1 MTLTPRVSSAAVAT
15 SAAAALL
22 LLTACSG
29 APPQDDAPAD
39 ERLDVVT
46 AAYPLQ
52 YVTERIAGDDA
63 TATSA
68 LSAGTD
74 VHEAELAPSQALRL
88 SRADLVV
95 ALPGLQAGVDAAL
108 SDAAPERVVDVTEA
122 AALDGDDLHFWL
134 DPLRLA
140 DVGDEV
146 AGALAAADPD
156 RADGYRQRAAQLR
169 TDLTALDQRYAD
181 GLAPCRGASLV
192 TSHEAFGYL
201 ADRYGLQQLGVAGLD
216 PEVEPTPARL
226 RAVVEQVQDTGVR
239 TLYFETEATDA
250 VTRALASRLGTAT
263 GVLDPME
270 SAREPGADLVATA
283 DANLRALTDGL
294 VCS

>member
-1 MTLTPRVSSAAVAT
+1 MTLTPRVPSAAVAT
-15 SAAAALL
+15 SAAALL

-39 ERLDVVT
+39 DRLDVVT
-46 AAYPLQ
+46 TAYPLQ